1 MVCFKWDRGYVG
13 HVGMWEII
21 CEVFRI
27 WNVKYVIV

>member
-1 MVCFKWDRGYVG
+1 MVCFKWDREYMG
-13 HVGMWEII
+13 HGVWEII